1 MRAISLPIS
10 GAAMYNRVKMLA
22 VDAIHERVEAK
33 ETGNMGLDR
42 LPEIL
47 GLLVLGLIIFG
58 PKRMIELGGQVGRA
72 LRELQ
77 TAMKE
82 MNWNLTGDD
91 AATSSSSSQTTLGK
105 LSQIA
110 QDISGARAADA
121 APVEKPHV
129 VEAAA
134 PQPMS
139 DPPAE

>member
-1 MRAISLPIS
+1 
-10 GAAMYNRVKMLA
+10 
-22 VDAIHERVEAK
+22 
-33 ETGNMGLDR
+33 MGLDR

-77 TAMKE
+77 TALKE
-82 MNWNLTGDD
+82 MNWNLTGEDS
-91 AATSSSSSQTTLGK
+91 ASNSSQSTLGK

-110 QDISGARAADA
+110 QDISSARAGDA
-121 APVEKPHV
+121 APAEKPRV

-134 PQPMS
+134 PQPAN